1 MLTLINDDCRGC
13 HDAAN
18 HAQIA
23 SSSRL
28 CDFAEEAVTVAARSR
43 QWRIPNFQPRR
54 FVAMF
59 LALLI
64 VCGGNRAWADQVTA
78 DMLDQVFPG
87 ATHFRAMDGAP
98 PAIPAYFN
106 NDAIGYVFH
115 THAVVQ
121 SLGLSGKKLDILAG
135 LDMDGVITGAVIVEH
150 HEPILAIGV
159 SSKDLEIFVT
169 SFAGRDVRE
178 PVRILRRA
186 GKAADAIEAVSG
198 ATVSSLLI
206 SDAIFQSA
214 RAIGQSRG
222 ILEGETSG
230 VDLIGYEEAG
240 WPELA
245 ADGSLTKLRLSVG
258 DAQAPLL
265 DKGAQL
271 YDPGAGGDPGDLF
284 IELWTG
290 LATPARIG
298 RNILG
303 ARVFNRLVGQLE
315 KGDHLV
321 FMAANGRH
329 SFKGTSYVKTG
340 RFDRIQ
346 ISQGALSFRFG
357 RDDHI
362 RVEKLRAEGAPEFR
376 EMALFRI
383 AGDSGFNPAKP
394 WRLELIVQADGPG
407 GTPVFAMHAL
417 TYRIP
422 MRYLPATTATPI
434 TTPSSA
440 LWKNVWLD
448 RASDVILLLAML
460 GCLGGVFFLQD
471 MVVQRRKLYRLFRYG
486 FLTVT
491 LLWLGW
497 YTMAQLSVLNV
508 LTFAGALR
516 TEFRWEFFLLE
527 PLIFILWAFVAVSLL
542 FGGRGAYCGWLCPFG
557 SLQELLNRIARRF
570 RVPQLRTPFG
580 LHERLWPIK
589 YIVFLGL
596 FAISLTAFDMAQAG
610 AEVEPFKT
618 AIVMRFMR
626 QWPFVLYVLAL
637 LGAGLFIERAF
648 CRYLCP
654 LGAALA
660 IPARIRMFEWLK
672 RRWHCGRQCNICAT
686 KCPVQAI
693 HPNGSIN
700 PNECIYCLNCQTIYY
715 DDTVCPPLIDRRK
728 RREARAEAR
737 AAEGGETD
745 AP

>member
-1 MLTLINDDCRGC
+1 MAKFGRWKGL
-13 HDAAN
+13 
-18 HAQIA
+18 
-23 SSSRL
+23 
-28 CDFAEEAVTVAARSR
+28 
-43 QWRIPNFQPRR
+43 NFYPRR
-54 FVAMF
+54 FVAVL

-64 VCGGNRAWADQVTA
+64 LSSGNLARADQLTA
-78 DMLDQVFPG
+78 DMLDRVFPG
-87 ATHFRAMDGAP
+87 ATHFGAMDGAP
-98 PAIPAYFN
+98 PAIPAYLN
-106 NDAIGYVFH
+106 QDVIGYVFR
-115 THAVVQ
+115 THAVVR
-121 SLGLSGKKLDILAG
+121 SLGLSGKKLDIMTG
-135 LDMDGVITGAVIVEH
+135 IDMDGVITGAVIVEH

-159 SSKDLEIFVT
+159 SSEDLETFVT
-169 SFAGRDVRE
+169 SFTGRNVRE
-178 PVRILRRA
+178 PVRILRRP
-186 GKAADAIEAVSG
+186 GKALDALQAVSG
-198 ATVSSLLI
+198 ATVSSLLM

-222 ILEGETSG
+222 ILEGEISG
-230 VDLIGYEEAG
+230 IDLIGFEETG
-240 WPELA
+240 WPELV
-245 ADGSLTKLRLSVG
+245 ADGSLTKLHLTVG
-258 DAQAPLL
+258 EAEAPMLG
-265 DKGAQL
+265 KGAQL
-271 YDPGAGGDPGDLF
+271 YEPIARGNPDSLF

-290 LATPARIG
+290 LATPAQIG

-303 ARVFNRLVGQLE
+303 ARIFNRLIGQLKE
-315 KGDHLV
+315 GDHLV
-321 FMAANGRH
+321 FLAANGRH
-329 SFKGTSYVKTG
+329 SFKGTSYIKTG
-340 RFDRIQ
+340 HFDRIQ
-346 ISQGALSFRFG
+346 ITQGVNNFQFT

-362 RVEKLRAEGAPEFR
+362 RVEKLHAEGAPEFR
-376 EMALFRI
+376 ELALFVI
-383 AGDSGFNPAKP
+383 PGDSGFNPAEP

-407 GTPVFAMHAL
+407 EAPIFTMHGL
-417 TYRIP
+417 TYKIP
-422 MRYLPATTATPI
+422 ARYLPSTTV
-434 TTPSSA
+434 TTISLLSNA
-440 LWKNVWLD
+440 LWQNVWLN
-448 RASDVILLLAML
+448 RIPDVAFLLTML
-460 GCLGGVFFLQD
+460 GILGGVFFLQD
-471 MVVQRRKLYRLFRYG
+471 VVVQQKKYYKIFRYS

-497 YTMAQLSVLNV
+497 HSMAQLSVLNV

-527 PLIFILWAFVAVSLL
+527 PLIFILWAFVAMSLL

-557 SLQELLNRIARRF
+557 ALQELLNRIAQRF
-570 RVPQLRTPFG
+570 HVPQLRPPFG

-596 FAISLTAFDMAQAG
+596 FAVSLTAFDMAQAG

-618 AIVMRFMR
+618 AIVMRFIR

-728 RREARAEAR
+728 RRETRAEAR
-737 AAEGGETD
+737 AAEETVD
-745 AP
+745 AL

>member
-1 MLTLINDDCRGC
+1 LTSINDDRRCC
-13 HDAAN
+13 QDAAD

-23 SSSRL
+23 HTSRP
-28 CDFAEEAVTVAARSR
+28 CDIAEEAVPVTAMSG
-43 QWRIPNFQPRR
+43 QWRRSSVDPRR
-54 FVAMF
+54 FVAIF
-59 LALLI
+59 VALLAL
-64 VCGGNRAWADQVTA
+64 CGGHQVRADQVSA
-78 DMLDQVFPG
+78 DMLDRVFPG
-87 ATHFRAMDGAP
+87 ATHFGAMDGAP
-98 PAIPAYFN
+98 PAIPAYVK
-106 NDAIGYVFH
+106 NDVIGYVFR

-121 SLGLSGKKLDILAG
+121 SLGLSGKTLDILAG

-159 SSKDLEIFVT
+159 SSEDLEVFVT

-186 GKAADAIEAVSG
+186 GKTPNAVQAVSG
-198 ATVSSLLI
+198 ATVSSLLM

-222 ILEGETSG
+222 ILEGEISG
-230 VDLIGYEEAG
+230 VDLIGFEEAS

-245 ADGSLTKLRLSVG
+245 ADGSIRKLRLSVRE
-258 DAQAPLL
+258 AEAPLL

-271 YDPGAGGDPGDLF
+271 YDPATGDDPDSLF

-303 ARVFNRLVGQLE
+303 AGVFNKLIGQLE
-315 KGDHLV
+315 NGDHFI

-329 SFKGTSYVKTG
+329 SFKGTSYIKTG
-340 RFDRIQ
+340 RYDRIQ
-346 ISQGALSFRFG
+346 ISQGVNSFGFR

-376 EMALFRI
+376 ESALFLI
-383 AGDSGFNPAKP
+383 PGDSGFNPAKP

-407 GTPVFAMHAL
+407 DTPVFTTHTL
-417 TYRIP
+417 DYRIP
-422 MRYLPATTATPI
+422 ERYLPATAVTQLNL
-434 TTPSSA
+434 SSDA
-440 LWKNVWLD
+440 LWQNVWLD
-448 RASDVILLLAML
+448 RTPDVIFLLFML
-460 GCLGGVFFLQD
+460 GCLGVIFFLQD
-471 MVVQRRKLYRLFRYG
+471 IAVQQKKYYRTLRNG
-486 FLTVT
+486 FLIVT

-497 YTMAQLSVLNV
+497 YSVAQLSVLNV
-508 LTFAGALR
+508 LIFASALR

-527 PLIFILWAFVAVSLL
+527 PLIFVLWAFVAISLL

-557 SLQELLNRIARRF
+557 SLQELLNRIAQRF
-570 RVPQLRTPFG
+570 RVPQLRIPFG

-596 FAISLTAFDMAQAG
+596 FAVSLTAFDMAQAG

-618 AIVMRFMR
+618 AIVMRFIR
-626 QWPFVLYVLAL
+626 EWPFVLYVLAL

-693 HPNGSIN
+693 HPNTTIN
-700 PNECIYCLNCQTIYY
+700 PNECIYCLNCQPIYF
-715 DDTVCPPLIDRRK
+715 DDTICPPLIDRRK

-737 AAEGGETD
+737 AAEGTID
-745 AP
+745 AR

>member
-1 MLTLINDDCRGC
+1 VTAEYGLRKG
-13 HDAAN
+13 
-18 HAQIA
+18 
-23 SSSRL
+23 SSF
-28 CDFAEEAVTVAARSR
+28 C
-43 QWRIPNFQPRR
+43 PRR
-54 FVAMF
+54 FVAIF
-59 LALLI
+59 LALL
-64 VCGGNRAWADQVTA
+64 VWCGGNQTRADQVSA
-78 DMLDQVFPG
+78 DMLDRVFPR
-87 ATHFRAMDGAP
+87 ATHFGAIKGTP

-106 NDAIGYVFH
+106 NDVIGYVFR

-135 LDMDGVITGAVIVEH
+135 LDMDGVITGAFIVEH

-159 SSKDLEIFVT
+159 SSEDLEAFVA
-169 SFAGRDVRE
+169 SFAGRDARE
-178 PVRILRRA
+178 PVRILRRP
-186 GKAADAIEAVSG
+186 GKTPNAVQAVSG
-198 ATVSSLLI
+198 ATVSSLLM

-214 RAIGQSRG
+214 RAIGQSRD
-222 ILEGETSG
+222 ILEGEISG
-230 VDLIGYEEAG
+230 IDLIGFEKAS
-240 WPELA
+240 WQELA
-245 ADGSLTKLRLSVG
+245 ADGSLQELRLSVRE
-258 DAQAPLL
+258 AEAPLL
-265 DKGAQL
+265 EKGAQL
-271 YDPGAGGDPGDLF
+271 YDPNAGGDPDNLF

-303 ARVFNRLVGQLE
+303 ARVFNRLAGQLKE
-315 KGDHLV
+315 GDHIV

-329 SFKGTSYVKTG
+329 SFKGTSYIKTG

-346 ISQGALSFRFG
+346 ISQGANSFRFR

-362 RVEKLRAEGAPEFR
+362 RIEKLRADGSPDFR
-376 EMALFRI
+376 ETALFLI
-383 AGDSGFNPAKP
+383 PGDSGFNPVKS
-394 WRLELIVQADGPG
+394 WRLDLIVQADGPG
-407 GTPVFAMHAL
+407 STPVFTTHSL
-417 TYRIP
+417 DYRIP
-422 MRYLPATTATPI
+422 KRYLPAAAVTQITP
-434 TTPSSA
+434 PSDA

-448 RASDVILLLAML
+448 RAPDVVFLLVML
-460 GCLGGVFFLQD
+460 GCLGGAFFLQD
-471 MVVQRRKLYRLFRYG
+471 LVVQRSKLYRTFRYG

-497 YTMAQLSVLNV
+497 YSVAQLSVLNV

-527 PLIFILWAFVAVSLL
+527 PLIFILWTFVGVSLL
-542 FGGRGAYCGWLCPFG
+542 FGGRGAFCGWLCPFG
-557 SLQELLNRIARRF
+557 SLQELLNRIAQRF
-570 RVPQLRTPFG
+570 RVPQLRLPFG

-596 FAISLTAFDMAQAG
+596 FAVSLTAFDMAQAS
-610 AEVEPFKT
+610 AEIEPFKT

-626 QWPFVLYVLAL
+626 EWPFVLYVLAL
-637 LGAGLFIERAF
+637 LGTGLFIERAF

-700 PNECIYCLNCQTIYY
+700 PNECIYCLNCQTIYF
-715 DDTVCPPLIDRRK
+715 DDTICPPLIDRRK

-737 AAEGGETD
+737 AAEGSVD
-745 AP
+745 AQ

>member
-1 MLTLINDDCRGC
+1 M
-13 HDAAN
+13 
-18 HAQIA
+18 
-23 SSSRL
+23 
-28 CDFAEEAVTVAARSR
+28 E
-43 QWRIPNFQPRR
+43 
-54 FVAMF
+54 
-59 LALLI
+59 
-64 VCGGNRAWADQVTA
+64 
-78 DMLDQVFPG
+78 
-87 ATHFRAMDGAP
+87 GAP
-98 PAIPAYFN
+98 PAIPAYFD
-106 NDAIGYVFH
+106 NDVVGYVFR

-135 LDMDGVITGAVIVEH
+135 LDMDGVITGALIIEH

-159 SSKDLEIFVT
+159 SSRDLETFVA
-169 SFAGRDVRE
+169 SFVGREVRE

-186 GKAADAIEAVSG
+186 GKAPDAIEAVSG
-198 ATVSSLLI
+198 ATVSSLLM

-214 RAIGQSRG
+214 RAIGQNRG
-222 ILEGETSG
+222 ILEGEISG
-230 VDLIGYEEAG
+230 VDLIGFEEAG
-240 WPELA
+240 WPELV
-245 ADGSLTKLRLSVG
+245 ADGSLTKLRLTVSE
-258 DAQAPLL
+258 AETPML

-271 YDPGAGGDPGDLF
+271 YDPAMGGDPNGLF

-303 ARVFNRLVGQLE
+303 ARVFNRLIGELE
-315 KGDHLV
+315 EGDHLV
-321 FMAANGRH
+321 FLAANGRH
-329 SFKGTSYVKTG
+329 SFKGTSYIKTG

-346 ISQGALSFRFG
+346 IVQGANNFQFR
-357 RDDHI
+357 RDNHI
-362 RVEKLRAEGAPEFR
+362 RVEKLLAGGAPEFR
-376 EMALFRI
+376 ETALFVLP
-383 AGDSGFNPAKP
+383 GNSGFDPVKP

-407 GTPVFAMHAL
+407 GTPVFATHAL
-417 TYRIP
+417 TYQIP
-422 MRYLPATTATPI
+422 NRYLPTTAVTM
-434 TTPSSA
+434 TSLPSDA
-440 LWKNVWLD
+440 LWKNVWLN
-448 RASDVILLLAML
+448 RIPDVIFLLVML
-460 GCLGGVFFLQD
+460 GILGGVFFLQD
-471 MVVQRRKLYRLFRYG
+471 IVVQQRKYYKILRYS

-497 YTMAQLSVLNV
+497 YSMSQLSVLNV

-557 SLQELLNRIARRF
+557 ALQEMLNHIAKRF
-570 RVPQLRTPFG
+570 RVPQLRLPFG
-580 LHERLWPIK
+580 LHERLWPVK

-596 FAISLTAFDMAQAG
+596 FAVSLTAFDMAQAG
-610 AEVEPFKT
+610 AEAEPFKT

-626 QWPFVLYVLAL
+626 HWPFVLYVLAL
-637 LGAGLFIERAF
+637 LGTGLFIERAF

-728 RREARAEAR
+728 RRDARAESR
-737 AAEGGETD
+737 AAAGGGTD

>member
-1 MLTLINDDCRGC
+1 MAKFGRWKG
-13 HDAAN
+13 
-18 HAQIA
+18 
-23 SSSRL
+23 
-28 CDFAEEAVTVAARSR
+28 
-43 QWRIPNFQPRR
+43 PNFYPRR
-54 FVAMF
+54 FVAVL

-64 VCGGNRAWADQVTA
+64 LCSGNLARADQLTA
-78 DMLDQVFPG
+78 DLLDRVFPG
-87 ATHFRAMDGAP
+87 ATHFGAMDGAP
-98 PAIPAYFN
+98 PAIPAYLN
-106 NDAIGYVFH
+106 NDVIGYVFR
-115 THAVVQ
+115 THAVVR

-135 LDMDGVITGAVIVEH
+135 IDMDGVITGAVIVEH

-159 SSKDLEIFVT
+159 SSEDLETFVT
-169 SFAGRDVRE
+169 SFAGRNVRE
-178 PVRILRRA
+178 PVRILRRP
-186 GKAADAIEAVSG
+186 GKALDALQAVSG
-198 ATVSSLLI
+198 ATVSSLLM

-222 ILEGETSG
+222 ILEGEISG
-230 VDLIGYEEAG
+230 IDLIGFEEAG
-240 WPELA
+240 WPELV
-245 ADGSLTKLRLSVG
+245 ADGSITKLRLTVG
-258 DAQAPLL
+258 EAEAPMLG
-265 DKGAQL
+265 KGAQL
-271 YDPGAGGDPGDLF
+271 YEPAARGNTDGLF

-303 ARVFNRLVGQLE
+303 ARIFNRLIGQLKE
-315 KGDHLV
+315 GDHLV
-321 FMAANGRH
+321 FLAANGRH
-329 SFKGTSYVKTG
+329 SFKGTSYIKTG
-340 RFDRIQ
+340 RYDRVQ
-346 ISQGALSFRFG
+346 ITQGVNNFQFT

-362 RVEKLRAEGAPEFR
+362 RVEKLHAEGAPEFR
-376 EMALFRI
+376 ESALFVI
-383 AGDSGFNPAKP
+383 PGDSGFNPAEP
-394 WRLELIVQADGPG
+394 WRLELIVQADGLREA
-407 GTPVFAMHAL
+407 PVFTMHGL
-417 TYRIP
+417 TYKIP
-422 MRYLPATTATPI
+422 ARYLPSTAVTTI
-434 TTPSSA
+434 GLPSNA
-440 LWKNVWLD
+440 LWQNVWLN
-448 RASDVILLLAML
+448 RVPDVAFLLAML
-460 GCLGGVFFLQD
+460 GILGGIFFLQD
-471 MVVQRRKLYRLFRYG
+471 VVVQQKKYYKIFRYS

-497 YTMAQLSVLNV
+497 YSMAQLSVLNV

-527 PLIFILWAFVAVSLL
+527 PLIFILWAFVAMSLL

-557 SLQELLNRIARRF
+557 ALQELLNRIAQRF
-570 RVPQLRTPFG
+570 HVPQLRPPFG

-596 FAISLTAFDMAQAG
+596 FAVSLTAFDMAQVG

-618 AIVMRFMR
+618 AIVMRFIS

-715 DDTVCPPLIDRRK
+715 DDTICPPLIDRRK
-728 RREARAEAR
+728 RRETRAEAR
-737 AAEGGETD
+737 AAEETVD
-745 AP
+745 AL

>member
-1 MLTLINDDCRGC
+1 MAKFGRWKG
-13 HDAAN
+13 
-18 HAQIA
+18 
-23 SSSRL
+23 
-28 CDFAEEAVTVAARSR
+28 
-43 QWRIPNFQPRR
+43 PNFYPRR
-54 FVAMF
+54 FVAVL

-64 VCGGNRAWADQVTA
+64 LCSGNLARADQLTA
-78 DMLDQVFPG
+78 DLLDRVFPG
-87 ATHFRAMDGAP
+87 ATHFGAMDGAP
-98 PAIPAYFN
+98 PAIPAYLN
-106 NDAIGYVFH
+106 NDVIGYVFR
-115 THAVVQ
+115 THAVVR

-135 LDMDGVITGAVIVEH
+135 IDMDGVITGAVIVEH

-159 SSKDLEIFVT
+159 SSEDLETFVI
-169 SFAGRDVRE
+169 SFTGRNVRE
-178 PVRILRRA
+178 PVRILRRP
-186 GKAADAIEAVSG
+186 GKALDALQAVSG
-198 ATVSSLLI
+198 ATVSSLLM

-222 ILEGETSG
+222 ILEGEISG
-230 VDLIGYEEAG
+230 IDLIGFEEAG
-240 WPELA
+240 WSELV
-245 ADGSLTKLRLSVG
+245 ADGSITKLRLTVG
-258 DAQAPLL
+258 EAEAPMLG
-265 DKGAQL
+265 KGAQL
-271 YDPGAGGDPGDLF
+271 YEPAARGNPDGLF

-303 ARVFNRLVGQLE
+303 ARIFNRLIGQLKE
-315 KGDHLV
+315 GDHLV
-321 FMAANGRH
+321 FLAANGRH
-329 SFKGTSYVKTG
+329 SFKGTSYIKTG
-340 RFDRIQ
+340 RYDRVQ
-346 ISQGALSFRFG
+346 ITQGVNNFQFT

-362 RVEKLRAEGAPEFR
+362 RVEKLHAEGAPEFR
-376 EMALFRI
+376 ESALFVI
-383 AGDSGFNPAKP
+383 PGDSGFNPAEP
-394 WRLELIVQADGPG
+394 WRLELIVQADGLREA
-407 GTPVFAMHAL
+407 PVFTMHGL
-417 TYRIP
+417 TYKIP
-422 MRYLPATTATPI
+422 ARYLPSTAVTTI
-434 TTPSSA
+434 GLPSNA
-440 LWKNVWLD
+440 LWQNVWLN
-448 RASDVILLLAML
+448 RVPDVAFLLAML
-460 GCLGGVFFLQD
+460 GILGGIFFLQD
-471 MVVQRRKLYRLFRYG
+471 VVVQQKKYYKIFRYS

-497 YTMAQLSVLNV
+497 YSMAQLSVLNV

-527 PLIFILWAFVAVSLL
+527 PLIFILWAFVAMSLL

-557 SLQELLNRIARRF
+557 ALQELLNRIAQRF
-570 RVPQLRTPFG
+570 HVPQLRPPFG

-596 FAISLTAFDMAQAG
+596 FAVSLTAFDMAQAG

-618 AIVMRFMR
+618 AIVMRFIS

-715 DDTVCPPLIDRRK
+715 DDTICPPLIDRRK
-728 RREARAEAR
+728 RRETRAEAR
-737 AAEGGETD
+737 AAEETVD
-745 AP
+745 AL

>member
-1 MLTLINDDCRGC
+1 MAKFGRWKG
-13 HDAAN
+13 
-18 HAQIA
+18 
-23 SSSRL
+23 
-28 CDFAEEAVTVAARSR
+28 
-43 QWRIPNFQPRR
+43 PNFYPRR
-54 FVAMF
+54 FVAVL

-64 VCGGNRAWADQVTA
+64 LCSANLARADQLTA
-78 DMLDQVFPG
+78 DVLDRVFPG
-87 ATHFRAMDGAP
+87 ATHFGAMDGAP
-98 PAIPAYFN
+98 PAIPAYLN
-106 NDAIGYVFH
+106 HDVIGYVFR
-115 THAVVQ
+115 THAVVR

-135 LDMDGVITGAVIVEH
+135 IDMDGVITGAVIVEH

-159 SSKDLEIFVT
+159 SSEDLETFVT
-169 SFAGRDVRE
+169 SFTGRNVRE
-178 PVRILRRA
+178 PVRILRRP
-186 GKAADAIEAVSG
+186 GKALDALQAVSG
-198 ATVSSLLI
+198 ATVSSLLM

-214 RAIGQSRG
+214 RAIGQSRD
-222 ILEGETSG
+222 ILEGEISG
-230 VDLIGYEEAG
+230 IDLIGFEEAG
-240 WPELA
+240 WSELV
-245 ADGSLTKLRLSVG
+245 ADGSITKLRLTVG
-258 DAQAPLL
+258 EAEAPMLG
-265 DKGAQL
+265 KGAQL
-271 YDPGAGGDPGDLF
+271 YEPAARGNPDSLF

-303 ARVFNRLVGQLE
+303 ARIFNRLIGQLKE
-315 KGDHLV
+315 GDHLV
-321 FMAANGRH
+321 FLAANGRH
-329 SFKGTSYVKTG
+329 SFKGTSYIKTG
-340 RFDRIQ
+340 RYDRVQ
-346 ISQGALSFRFG
+346 ITQGVNNFQFT

-362 RVEKLRAEGAPEFR
+362 RVEKLHAEGAPEFR
-376 EMALFRI
+376 ESALFVI
-383 AGDSGFNPAKP
+383 PGGSGFNPAEP
-394 WRLELIVQADGPG
+394 WRLELIVQADGPREA
-407 GTPVFAMHAL
+407 PVFTMHGL
-417 TYRIP
+417 TYKIP
-422 MRYLPATTATPI
+422 ARYLPSTAVTTI
-434 TTPSSA
+434 RLPSNA
-440 LWKNVWLD
+440 LWQNVWLS
-448 RASDVILLLAML
+448 RIPDVAFLLTML
-460 GCLGGVFFLQD
+460 GILGGVFFLQD
-471 MVVQRRKLYRLFRYG
+471 VVVKQKKYYKIFRYG
-486 FLTVT
+486 FLAVT

-497 YTMAQLSVLNV
+497 HSMAQLSVLNV

-527 PLIFILWAFVAVSLL
+527 PLIFILWAFVAMSLL

-557 SLQELLNRIARRF
+557 ALQELLNRIAQRF
-570 RVPQLRTPFG
+570 HVPQLRPPFG

-596 FAISLTAFDMAQAG
+596 FAVSLTAFDMAQAG

-618 AIVMRFMR
+618 AIVMRFIR

-715 DDTVCPPLIDRRK
+715 DDSVCPPLIDRRK
-728 RREARAEAR
+728 RRETRAEAR
-737 AAEGGETD
+737 AAEETVD
-745 AP
+745 AL

>member
-1 MLTLINDDCRGC
+1 MAKFGRWKG
-13 HDAAN
+13 
-18 HAQIA
+18 
-23 SSSRL
+23 
-28 CDFAEEAVTVAARSR
+28 
-43 QWRIPNFQPRR
+43 PNFYPRR
-54 FVAMF
+54 FVAVL

-64 VCGGNRAWADQVTA
+64 LCSGNLARADQLTA
-78 DMLDQVFPG
+78 DLLDRVFPG
-87 ATHFRAMDGAP
+87 ATHFGAMDGAP
-98 PAIPAYFN
+98 PAIPAYLN
-106 NDAIGYVFH
+106 NDVIGYVFR
-115 THAVVQ
+115 THAVVR

-135 LDMDGVITGAVIVEH
+135 IDMDGMITGAVIVEH

-159 SSKDLEIFVT
+159 SSEDLETFVI
-169 SFAGRDVRE
+169 SFTGRNVRE
-178 PVRILRRA
+178 PVRILRRP
-186 GKAADAIEAVSG
+186 GKALDALQAVSG
-198 ATVSSLLI
+198 ATVSSLLM

-222 ILEGETSG
+222 ILEGEISG
-230 VDLIGYEEAG
+230 IDLIGFEEAG
-240 WPELA
+240 WPELV
-245 ADGSLTKLRLSVG
+245 ADGSITKLRLTVG
-258 DAQAPLL
+258 EAEAPMLG
-265 DKGAQL
+265 KGAQL
-271 YDPGAGGDPGDLF
+271 YEPAARGNTDGLF

-303 ARVFNRLVGQLE
+303 ARIFNRLIGQLKE
-315 KGDHLV
+315 GDHLV
-321 FMAANGRH
+321 FLAANGRH
-329 SFKGTSYVKTG
+329 SFKGTSYIKTG
-340 RFDRIQ
+340 RYDRVQ
-346 ISQGALSFRFG
+346 ITQGVNNFQFT

-362 RVEKLRAEGAPEFR
+362 RVEKLHAEGAPEFR
-376 EMALFRI
+376 ESALFVI
-383 AGDSGFNPAKP
+383 PGDSGFNPAEP
-394 WRLELIVQADGPG
+394 WRLELIVQADGLREA
-407 GTPVFAMHAL
+407 PVFTMHGL
-417 TYRIP
+417 TYKIP
-422 MRYLPATTATPI
+422 ARYLPSTAVTTI
-434 TTPSSA
+434 GLPSNA
-440 LWKNVWLD
+440 LWQNVWLN
-448 RASDVILLLAML
+448 RVPDVAFLLTML
-460 GCLGGVFFLQD
+460 GILGGVFFLQD
-471 MVVQRRKLYRLFRYG
+471 VVVKQKKYYKIFRYS

-497 YTMAQLSVLNV
+497 YSMAQLSVLNV

-527 PLIFILWAFVAVSLL
+527 PLIFILWAFVAMSLL

-557 SLQELLNRIARRF
+557 ALQELLNRIAQRF
-570 RVPQLRTPFG
+570 HVPQLRPPFG

-596 FAISLTAFDMAQAG
+596 FAVSLTAFDMAQVG

-618 AIVMRFMR
+618 AIVMRFIS

-715 DDTVCPPLIDRRK
+715 DDSVCPPLIDRRK
-728 RREARAEAR
+728 RRETRAEAR
-737 AAEGGETD
+737 AAEETVD
-745 AP
+745 AL

>member
-1 MLTLINDDCRGC
+1 MN
-13 HDAAN
+13 
-18 HAQIA
+18 
-23 SSSRL
+23 
-28 CDFAEEAVTVAARSR
+28 
-43 QWRIPNFQPRR
+43 
-54 FVAMF
+54 
-59 LALLI
+59 
-64 VCGGNRAWADQVTA
+64 
-78 DMLDQVFPG
+78 
-87 ATHFRAMDGAP
+87 
-98 PAIPAYFN
+98 
-106 NDAIGYVFH
+106 
-115 THAVVQ
+115 
-121 SLGLSGKKLDILAG
+121 
-135 LDMDGVITGAVIVEH
+135 GVITGAFIVEH

-159 SSKDLEIFVT
+159 SSKDLEAFVA
-169 SFAGRDVRE
+169 SFAGRQARE

-186 GKAADAIEAVSG
+186 KKSRNAIQAVSG
-198 ATVSSLLI
+198 ATVSSLLM

-222 ILEGETSG
+222 ILEGEIAG
-230 VDLIGYEEAG
+230 LDLIGFEEAG
-240 WPELA
+240 WPELTG
-245 ADGSLTKLRLSVG
+245 DKSLQELHLSVRE
-258 DAQAPLL
+258 AEAPLL

-271 YDPGAGGDPGDLF
+271 YDPNAGGDPDNLF
-284 IELWTG
+284 IELWAG

-298 RNILG
+298 RNLLG
-303 ARVFNRLVGQLE
+303 ARVFNRLSGELK
-315 KGDHLV
+315 KGDHLL
-321 FMAANGRH
+321 FLAANGRH
-329 SFKGTSYVKTG
+329 SFKGTSYIKTG

-346 ISQGALSFRFG
+346 ISQGANEFQFR
-357 RDDHI
+357 RKDHI
-362 RVEKLRAEGAPEFR
+362 RIEKLRAENAPEFR
-376 EMALFRI
+376 EMALFFIR
-383 AGDSGFNPAKP
+383 GDSGFNPAKP
-394 WRLELIVQADGPG
+394 WRLQLIIQADGPG
-407 GTPVFAMHAL
+407 GTPVFATHSL
-417 TYRIP
+417 TYQIP
-422 MRYLPATTATPI
+422 KRYLTDAEVTRITP
-434 TTPSSA
+434 PSDA
-440 LWKNVWLD
+440 LWHNVWLD
-448 RASDVILLLAML
+448 RAPDVLFLLVML
-460 GCLGGVFFLQD
+460 GCLGVAFFLQD
-471 MVVQRRKLYRLFRYG
+471 LVVQRSKLYRILRYG

-497 YTMAQLSVLNV
+497 YSVAQLSVLNV

-542 FGGRGAYCGWLCPFG
+542 FGGRGAFCGWLCPFG
-557 SLQELLNRIARRF
+557 ALQELLNRFGQRF
-570 RVPQLRTPFG
+570 RVPQLRVPFG

-596 FAISLTAFDMAQAG
+596 FAVSLNAIDMAQAG

-626 QWPFVLYVLAL
+626 EWPFILYVLAL
-637 LGAGLFIERAF
+637 LGTGLFIERAF

-715 DDTVCPPLIDRRK
+715 DDTICPPLIDRRK

-737 AAEGGETD
+737 AAEVNTD
-745 AP
+745 AQ

>member
-1 MLTLINDDCRGC
+1 MI
-13 HDAAN
+13 
-18 HAQIA
+18 
-23 SSSRL
+23 
-28 CDFAEEAVTVAARSR
+28 FRSG
-43 QWRIPNFQPRR
+43 QWRKANTGPRR
-54 FVAMF
+54 FVALF
-59 LALLI
+59 LALFISFSGKQAL
-64 VCGGNRAWADQVTA
+64 AEQLSADI
-78 DMLDQVFPG
+78 LDRVFPA
-87 ATHFRAMDGAP
+87 ATHFGSVDGAP
-98 PAIPAYFN
+98 PAIPAYRN
-106 NDAIGYVFH
+106 KDIIGYVFR

-135 LDMDGVITGAVIVEH
+135 LDLDGVITGAVIIEH

-159 SSKDLEIFVT
+159 SSKDLEAFVA
-169 SFAGRDVRE
+169 SFTGRNARE
-178 PVRILRRA
+178 PVRVLRRA
-186 GKAADAIEAVSG
+186 GKTANAIEAVSG
-198 ATVSSLLI
+198 ATVSSLLM

-214 RAIGQSRG
+214 RAVGQSRG
-222 ILEGETSG
+222 ILEGEASG
-230 VDLIGYEEAG
+230 IDLIGFEEAG
-240 WPELA
+240 WPDLV
-245 ADGSLTKLRLSVG
+245 ADGSLKRLRLSVAE
-258 DAQAPLL
+258 AQAPFL

-271 YDPGAGGDPGDLF
+271 YDPAAGGDPDSLF

-303 ARVFNRLVGQLE
+303 VGVYNRLMGQLE
-315 KGDHLV
+315 QGDHLI

-329 SFKGTSYVKTG
+329 SFKGTSYIRTG

-346 ISQGALSFRFG
+346 ITQGSNTFRFG

-362 RVEKLRAEGAPEFR
+362 RVEKIPAIGAPDFR
-376 EMALFRI
+376 EAALFRLS
-383 AGDSGFNPAKP
+383 GSSGFSPVKP
-394 WRLELIVQADGPG
+394 WRLELIVQASGQEA
-407 GTPVFAMHAL
+407 TPVFATHSLDYA
-417 TYRIP
+417 IP
-422 MRYLPATTATPI
+422 KLYLPTAAATQT
-434 TTPSSA
+434 TTPSNA
-440 LWKNVWLD
+440 LWRNVWIERTPDIGFLMF
-448 RASDVILLLAML
+448 ML
-460 GCLGGVFFLQD
+460 GCLGAVFFLQD
-471 MVVQRRKLYRLFRYG
+471 LVAKRRKFYQALRYS

-497 YTMAQLSVLNV
+497 YTVAQLSVLNV

-527 PLIFILWAFVAVSLL
+527 PLIFILWAFVAMSLL

-557 SLQELLNRIARRF
+557 ALQELLNRIAQRF
-570 RVPQLRTPFG
+570 RVPQLRLPFG

-596 FAISLTAFDMAQAG
+596 FAVSLSNFDMAQAG

-618 AIVMRFMR
+618 AIVMHFMR
-626 QWPFVLYVLAL
+626 QWPFVLYVIAL
-637 LGAGLFIERAF
+637 LGAGLFVERAF

-654 LGAALA
+654 MGAALA

-700 PNECIYCLNCQTIYY
+700 PNECIYCLNCQTIYF
-715 DDTVCPPLIDRRK
+715 DDTICPPLIDRRK

-737 AAEGGETD
+737 TPEVTTD
-745 AP
+745 AS

>member
-1 MLTLINDDCRGC
+1 MAKFGRWKG
-13 HDAAN
+13 
-18 HAQIA
+18 
-23 SSSRL
+23 
-28 CDFAEEAVTVAARSR
+28 
-43 QWRIPNFQPRR
+43 PNFYPRR
-54 FVAMF
+54 FVAVL

-64 VCGGNRAWADQVTA
+64 LCSGNLARADQLTA
-78 DMLDQVFPG
+78 DLLDRVFPG
-87 ATHFRAMDGAP
+87 ATHFGAMDGAP
-98 PAIPAYFN
+98 PAIPAYLN
-106 NDAIGYVFH
+106 NDVIGYVFR
-115 THAVVQ
+115 THAVVR

-135 LDMDGVITGAVIVEH
+135 IDMDGVITGAVIVEH

-159 SSKDLEIFVT
+159 SSEDLETFVI
-169 SFAGRDVRE
+169 SFTGRNVRE
-178 PVRILRRA
+178 PVRILRRP
-186 GKAADAIEAVSG
+186 GKALDALQAVSG
-198 ATVSSLLI
+198 ATVSSLLM

-222 ILEGETSG
+222 ILEGEISG
-230 VDLIGYEEAG
+230 IDLIGFEEAD
-240 WPELA
+240 WSELV
-245 ADGSLTKLRLSVG
+245 ADGSITKLRLTVG
-258 DAQAPLL
+258 EAEAPMLG
-265 DKGAQL
+265 KGAQL
-271 YDPGAGGDPGDLF
+271 YEPAARGNPDGLF

-303 ARVFNRLVGQLE
+303 ARIFNRLIGQLKE
-315 KGDHLV
+315 GDHLV
-321 FMAANGRH
+321 FLAANGRH
-329 SFKGTSYVKTG
+329 SFKGTSYIKTG
-340 RFDRIQ
+340 RYDRVQ
-346 ISQGALSFRFG
+346 ITQGVNNFQFT

-362 RVEKLRAEGAPEFR
+362 RVEKLHAEGAPEFR
-376 EMALFRI
+376 ESALFVI
-383 AGDSGFNPAKP
+383 PGDSAFNPAEP
-394 WRLELIVQADGPG
+394 WRLELIVQADGLREA
-407 GTPVFAMHAL
+407 PVFTMHGL
-417 TYRIP
+417 TYKIP
-422 MRYLPATTATPI
+422 ARYLPSTAVTTI
-434 TTPSSA
+434 GLPSNA
-440 LWKNVWLD
+440 LWQNVWLN
-448 RASDVILLLAML
+448 RVPDVAFLLTML
-460 GCLGGVFFLQD
+460 GILGGVFFLQD
-471 MVVQRRKLYRLFRYG
+471 VVVKQKKYYKIFRYS

-497 YTMAQLSVLNV
+497 YSMAQLSVLNV

-527 PLIFILWAFVAVSLL
+527 PLIFILWAFVAMSLL

-557 SLQELLNRIARRF
+557 ALQELLNRIAQRF
-570 RVPQLRTPFG
+570 HVPQLRPPFG

-596 FAISLTAFDMAQAG
+596 FAVSLTAFDMAQVG

-618 AIVMRFMR
+618 AIVMRFIS

-715 DDTVCPPLIDRRK
+715 DDTICPPLIDRRK
-728 RREARAEAR
+728 RRETRAEAR
-737 AAEGGETD
+737 AAEETVD
-745 AP
+745 AL

>member
-1 MLTLINDDCRGC
+1 MTTDAITGMLPTMHNLLIAHG
-13 HDAAN
+13 
-18 HAQIA
+18 
-23 SSSRL
+23 L
-28 CDFAEEAVTVAARSR
+28 VEELVTVMAKFRR
-43 QWRIPNFQPRR
+43 WKRPIFYPRR
-54 FVAMF
+54 FVAVF

-64 VCGGNRAWADQVTA
+64 LCNGNLARADQLTA
-78 DMLDQVFPG
+78 DMLDRVFPG
-87 ATHFRAMDGAP
+87 ATHFGAMDGTP
-98 PAIPAYFN
+98 PAIPAYLN
-106 NDAIGYVFH
+106 HNVIGYVFR
-115 THAVVQ
+115 THAVVR

-135 LDMDGVITGAVIVEH
+135 IDMDGMITGAVIVEH

-159 SSKDLEIFVT
+159 SSEDLETFVT
-169 SFAGRDVRE
+169 SFTGRDVRE
-178 PVRILRRA
+178 PIRILRRP
-186 GKAADAIEAVSG
+186 GKAPDALQAVSG
-198 ATVSSLLI
+198 ATVSSLLMY
-206 SDAIFQSA
+206 DAIFQSA

-222 ILEGETSG
+222 ILEGEISG
-230 VDLIGYEEAG
+230 IDLIGFEKTG
-240 WPELA
+240 WPELV
-245 ADGSLTKLRLSVG
+245 ADGSLTKLRLTVG
-258 DAQAPLL
+258 EAEAPML

-271 YDPGAGGDPGDLF
+271 YDPVAGGNPDSLF

-303 ARVFNRLVGQLE
+303 ARIFNRLMGQLKE
-315 KGDHLV
+315 GDHLV

-329 SFKGTSYVKTG
+329 SFKGTSYIKTG

-346 ISQGALSFRFG
+346 ITQGENNFQFM

-362 RVEKLRAEGAPEFR
+362 RVEKLHAEGAPEFR
-376 EMALFRI
+376 ESALFVI
-383 AGDSGFNPAKP
+383 PGDSGFNPAEA
-394 WRLELIVQADGPG
+394 WSLELIVQADGPG
-407 GTPVFAMHAL
+407 GAPVFTTHNL
-417 TYRIP
+417 TYQIP
-422 MRYLPATTATPI
+422 DRYLAATEMTPI
-434 TTPSSA
+434 GRPSDA
-440 LWKNVWLD
+440 LWQNVWLN
-448 RASDVILLLAML
+448 RIPDVAFLLAML
-460 GCLGGVFFLQD
+460 GILGGVFFLQD
-471 MVVQRRKLYRLFRYG
+471 IVVKQKMYYKIFRYS

-497 YTMAQLSVLNV
+497 YSMAQLSVLNV

-527 PLIFILWAFVAVSLL
+527 PLIFILWAFVAMSLL

-557 SLQELLNRIARRF
+557 ALQELLNRIAQRF
-570 RVPQLRTPFG
+570 HVPQLRPPFG
-580 LHERLWPIK
+580 LHERLWPLK

-596 FAISLTAFDMAQAG
+596 FAVSLTAFDMAQAG

-618 AIVMRFMR
+618 AIVMRFIR

-715 DDTVCPPLIDRRK
+715 DDTICPPLIDRRK
-728 RREARAEAR
+728 RRETRAEAR
-737 AAEGGETD
+737 AAEEP
-745 AP
+745 ANAQ

>member
-1 MLTLINDDCRGC
+1 VIFG
-13 HDAAN
+13 
-18 HAQIA
+18 
-23 SSSRL
+23 
-28 CDFAEEAVTVAARSR
+28 SR
-43 QWRIPNFQPRR
+43 QWRTANPGPRR
-54 FVAMF
+54 FVAIF
-59 LALLI
+59 LALL
-64 VCGGNRAWADQVTA
+64 VSLSGNPALAEQLSA
-78 DMLDQVFPG
+78 DMLDRVFPA
-87 ATHFRAMDGAP
+87 ATHFGSMDGTP
-98 PAIPAYFN
+98 PAIPAYRN
-106 NDAIGYVFH
+106 KDIVGYVFR

-135 LDMDGVITGAVIVEH
+135 IDLNGMITGAVIIEH

-159 SSKDLEIFVT
+159 SSTDLEAFVA
-169 SFAGRDVRE
+169 SFAGRNVRE
-178 PVRILRRA
+178 PVRILRRVRNTA
-186 GKAADAIEAVSG
+186 NAIEAVSG
-198 ATVSSLLI
+198 ATVSSLLM

-214 RAIGQSRG
+214 KAIGQSRG

-230 VDLIGYEEAG
+230 IDLIGFEATG
-240 WPELA
+240 WPELT
-245 ADGSLTKLRLSVG
+245 ADGSLKELRLSLAE
-258 DAQAPLL
+258 AQAPFL

-271 YDPGAGGDPGDLF
+271 YDPVAGSDPDSLF

-303 ARVFNRLVGQLE
+303 VRVYNRLMGQLKE
-315 KGDHLV
+315 GDHLI

-329 SFKGTSYVKTG
+329 SFKGTSYIKTS
-340 RFDRIQ
+340 RYDRIQ
-346 ISQGALSFRFG
+346 IAQGPNTFRFG

-362 RVEKLRAEGAPEFR
+362 RVEKIEATGAPDFR
-376 EMALFRI
+376 ELALFRLSES
-383 AGDSGFNPAKP
+383 SGFNPAKP
-394 WRLELIVQADGPG
+394 WRLELIVKASGQDGH
-407 GTPVFAMHAL
+407 PVFATHAL
-417 TYRIP
+417 DYAIP
-422 MRYLPATTATPI
+422 ELYLPAATETWI
-434 TTPSSA
+434 TPSSNA
-440 LWKNVWLD
+440 LWRNVWID
-448 RASDVILLLAML
+448 RAPDVVFLLVML
-460 GCLGGVFFLQD
+460 GCLGAVFFLQD
-471 MVVQRRKLYRLFRYG
+471 LVAQRRNFYKILRYT

-497 YTMAQLSVLNV
+497 YTVAQLSVLNV

-516 TEFRWEFFLLE
+516 TEFRWDFFLLE
-527 PLIFILWAFVAVSLL
+527 PLIFILWAFVAMSLL

-557 SLQELLNRIARRF
+557 ALQELLNRIAQRF
-570 RVPQLRTPFG
+570 RVPQLRVPFG
-580 LHERLWPIK
+580 LHERLWPLK

-596 FAISLTAFDMAQAG
+596 FAVSLSNFDMAQAG

-618 AIVMRFMR
+618 AIVMHFMR

-637 LGAGLFIERAF
+637 LGVGLFVERAF

-654 LGAALA
+654 MGAALA

-700 PNECIYCLNCQTIYY
+700 PNECIYCLNCQTIYF
-715 DDTVCPPLIDRRK
+715 DDTICPPLIDRRK

-737 AAEGGETD
+737 TPEVTTD

>member
-1 MLTLINDDCRGC
+1 MAKFGRWKG
-13 HDAAN
+13 
-18 HAQIA
+18 
-23 SSSRL
+23 
-28 CDFAEEAVTVAARSR
+28 
-43 QWRIPNFQPRR
+43 PNFYPRR
-54 FVAMF
+54 FVAIL

-64 VCGGNRAWADQVTA
+64 LCSGDLARADQLTA
-78 DMLDQVFPG
+78 DLLDRVFPG
-87 ATHFRAMDGAP
+87 ATHFGAMDGAP
-98 PAIPAYFN
+98 PAIPAYLN
-106 NDAIGYVFH
+106 NDVIGYVFR
-115 THAVVQ
+115 THAVVR

-135 LDMDGVITGAVIVEH
+135 IDMDGVITGAVIVEH

-159 SSKDLEIFVT
+159 SSEDLETFVI
-169 SFAGRDVRE
+169 SFTGRNVRE
-178 PVRILRRA
+178 PVRILRRP
-186 GKAADAIEAVSG
+186 GKALDALQAVSG
-198 ATVSSLLI
+198 ATVSSLLM

-222 ILEGETSG
+222 ILEGEISG
-230 VDLIGYEEAG
+230 IDLIGFEEAG
-240 WPELA
+240 WPELV
-245 ADGSLTKLRLSVG
+245 ADGSITKLRLTVG
-258 DAQAPLL
+258 EAEAPMLG
-265 DKGAQL
+265 KGAQL
-271 YDPGAGGDPGDLF
+271 YEPAARGNTDGLF

-303 ARVFNRLVGQLE
+303 ARIFNRLIGQLKE
-315 KGDHLV
+315 GDHLV
-321 FMAANGRH
+321 FLAANGRH
-329 SFKGTSYVKTG
+329 SFKGTSYIKTG
-340 RFDRIQ
+340 RYDRVQ
-346 ISQGALSFRFG
+346 ITQGVNNFQFT

-362 RVEKLRAEGAPEFR
+362 RVEKLHAEGAPEFR
-376 EMALFRI
+376 ESALFVI
-383 AGDSGFNPAKP
+383 PGDSGFNPAEP
-394 WRLELIVQADGPG
+394 WRLELIVQADGLREA
-407 GTPVFAMHAL
+407 PVFTMHGL
-417 TYRIP
+417 TYKIP
-422 MRYLPATTATPI
+422 ARYLPSTAVTTI
-434 TTPSSA
+434 GLPSNA
-440 LWKNVWLD
+440 LWQNVWLN
-448 RASDVILLLAML
+448 RVPDVAFLLAML
-460 GCLGGVFFLQD
+460 GILGGMFFLQD
-471 MVVQRRKLYRLFRYG
+471 VVVQQKKYYKIFRYS

-497 YTMAQLSVLNV
+497 YSMAQLSVLNV

-527 PLIFILWAFVAVSLL
+527 PLIFILWAFVAMSLL

-557 SLQELLNRIARRF
+557 ALQELLNRIAQRF
-570 RVPQLRTPFG
+570 HVPQLRPPFG

-596 FAISLTAFDMAQAG
+596 FAVSLTAFDMAQVG

-618 AIVMRFMR
+618 AIVMRFIS

-715 DDTVCPPLIDRRK
+715 DDTICPPLIDRRK
-728 RREARAEAR
+728 RRETRAEAR
-737 AAEGGETD
+737 AAEETVD
-745 AP
+745 AL